1 MTASPVVL
9 RPALASD
16 APALAELAALD
27 SSRALTGEIVLAAS
41 GGGIA
46 AAMSLETGAVI
57 ADPFVA
63 TGGLVDMLR
72 VAARPA
78 APRPRRRLLTAPLLA
93 RAAV

>member
-27 SSRALTGEIVLAAS
+27 SSRVLTGEVLLAAS

-46 AAMSLETGAVI
+46 AALSLDTGAVV

-63 TGGLVDMLR
+63 TDGLVEMLR
-72 VAARPA
+72 VAAGPA
-78 APRPRRRLLTAPLLA
+78 APAPRRDLLPVPRLA
-93 RAAV
+93 RAFV